1 MIVNRQN
8 LIAVY
13 VGFKTVFQQAF
24 TEATSNFQ
32 KVSTVVPSATKSE
45 EYKWLGDVPR
55 MKEWIGDREVQNLSS
70 YGYEIKNKDF
80 ELTIGIDKNDIE
92 DDTIGIYTPLIQT
105 MGQSAAMH
113 PDEII
118 FELLAAGFKTKCYDG
133 KFFFD
138 TGHKIGENTY
148 SNKGTDPLNFDSYG
162 AARASMMSIV
172 NDQGKP
178 FRAIPNLLVVPPQ
191 LEGTAR
197 KILLSDTIDATTN
210 IYKGSAELLVLPE
223 LAANPTAWFLLDASK
238 PVKPLIFQQRTKPQF
253 VAKDSI
259 NDDNVF
265 FQKQFVYGTDSRDNA
280 GYSLW
285 QLAYGSTG
293 EKTT

>member
-1 MIVNRQN
+1 MIINRQN
-8 LIAVY
+8 LSALY
-13 VGFKTVFQQAF
+13 VGFKTIFQQAF
-24 TEATSNFQ
+24 TTSSPNYT
-32 KVSTVVPSATKSE
+32 KVATVVPSATKTE

-55 MKEWIGDREVQNLSS
+55 MKEWLGDREIQNLSS

-80 ELTIGIDKNDIE
+80 ELTIGIDRNDIE
-92 DDTIGIYTPLIQT
+92 DDTIGIYSPLIQT
-105 MGQSAAMH
+105 MGQSAALH

-133 KFFFD
+133 KCFFD
-138 TGHKIGENTY
+138 TKHKIGENTA
-148 SNKGTDPLNFDSYG
+148 SNKSTKALSVASYG
-162 AARASMMSIV
+162 IARSSMMSIT

-191 LEGTAR
+191 LEGMGR
-197 KILLSDTIDATTN
+197 KILFSETIDATTN
-210 IYKGSAELLVLPE
+210 IYKDSAELLVLPE
-223 LAANPTAWFLLDASK
+223 LAANPTAWFLLDVSK
-238 PVKPLIFQQRTKPQF
+238 PIRPLIFQQRKSPQF
-253 VAKDSI
+253 IAKDSI

-265 FQKQFVYGTDSRDNA
+265 FQKQFIYGTDSRDNA

-293 EKTT
+293 EEA